1 MPDDGR
7 QIAKM
12 TNQDLQALPFDQ
24 AFEVWS
30 PNIATALPDHIP
42 LDRFRRV
49 VITAV
54 NQNAKL
60 ARADRRS
67 LFNACAKC
75 AHDGLYPDGREAAL
89 VVYSTKVK
97 RGDDEFWVDM
107 VQYLPMIAGIRKR
120 MRNTGEVLSATA
132 EVVYIKDTFHYR
144 KGEDPHIEHE
154 PRELG
159 EDRGQRRG
167 AYAIIKLANGE
178 VLRETMSASDIEHVM
193 RTFAKGWDKKGSPWQ
208 TSRDEMWRKTVL
220 RRCAKS
226 APNGSE
232 LDRIFAR
239 DDERDQPHAGSPLR
253 AIPRRPQPED
263 YLSITEA
270 ETETETETEEEA
282 GDQAETD
289 ADAHSFQITDSVGE
303 ITEFATPEEARDAL
317 LGMMKGA
324 KSSKELEALWENNT
338 TSGAIEELANFDEVG
353 EAPLLQA
360 YGEARAALAPKS
372 GNGKSSEPA
381 GETDQIKH
389 PEEQRQP
396 AIQTARKD
404 PSTTPTSAAAP
415 RDESKT
421 VEHAPRDE
429 NFWSQKKFLLPGKT
443 AKEVLYYTHNYL
455 RQCRDQFDINGI
467 ETDNASRFQEMSAN
481 DRKEV
486 ERMIGQRRKELPA

>member
-7 QIAKM
+7 QIAKV

-89 VVYSTKVK
+89 IVYSTKVK
-97 RGDDEFWVDM
+97 RGEDEFWVDM

-132 EVVYIKDTFHYR
+132 EVVYRKDHFRYI
-144 KGEDPHIEHE
+144 KGEDPRIEHE
-154 PRELG
+154 PCELG
-159 EDRGQRRG
+159 EERGERRG

-178 VLRETMSASDIEHVM
+178 VLRETMSASDIEYVM
-193 RTFAKGWDKKGSPWQ
+193 RTFAKGWDKKSSPWQ

-220 RRCAKS
+220 RRCSKA

-239 DDERDQPHAGSPLR
+239 DDERDPPHPDSPLR
-253 AIPRRPQPED
+253 AIPPRPQPEN
-263 YLSITEA
+263 YLSITDA
-270 ETETETETEEEA
+270 DTEEETE
-282 GDQAETD
+282 GQVESGGPTFEVVDFDGELVQYRSAEDARNAIIGLMTD
-289 ADAHSFQITDSVGE
+289 PAPRSVMVLDGIWESNASTVAQIAE
-303 ITEFATPEEARDAL
+303 
-317 LGMMKGA
+317 
-324 KSSKELEALWENNT
+324 
-338 TSGAIEELANFDEVG
+338 AIEDGAE
-353 EAPLLQA
+353 PLHQVYAATKKALQ
-360 YGEARAALAPKS
+360 P
-372 GNGKSSEPA
+372 PA
-381 GETDQIKH
+381 GTPGQTEH
-389 PEEQRQP
+389 PEGRQSSTP
-396 AIQTARKD
+396 DRKEN
-404 PSTTPTSAAAP
+404 TPNSSPEKTGAAAP
-415 RDESKT
+415 RDEPQRTAESDTLQKLAAAAT
-421 VEHAPRDE
+421 DQQVVYWTRKALTECREAVDTDELWRDHE
-429 NFWSQKKFLLPGKT
+429 KRYLRLGMVDQ
-443 AKEVLYYTHNYL
+443 KEV
-455 RQCRDQFDINGI
+455 RDMF
-467 ETDNASRFQEMSAN
+467 
-481 DRKEV
+481 K
-486 ERMIGQRRKELPA
+486 QRNRVLQGGEP